1 MSMMVYASLIC
12 LMWLYTFSF
21 YEMSDYPFI
30 PIQKEQDRY
39 LIAQPHNP
47 PRRTNRDE
55 ATGNKPLDTSS
66 LGRRRDIDLNVLI

>member
-1 MSMMVYASLIC
+1 M
-12 LMWLYTFSF
+12 
-21 YEMSDYPFI
+21 
-30 PIQKEQDRY
+30 KGY

-55 ATGNKPLDTSS
+55 ATGDKPLDASC